1 VRQPPTPAVGR
12 ERIAIV
18 GSGIAGLA
26 CAHVLGPHHDV
37 VLYEAAARLGG
48 HSNTVDVEDPAA
60 GEIAVDT
67 GFIVHNDRNY
77 PNLVRLFEE
86 LGVHTVDTEMSFAVT
101 DRDPASPTHGFTYRA
116 TSPNTVFADRRNLV
130 RPPMW
135 RMLRDITRF
144 YRDANA
150 FLESPED
157 GLTLAAFL
165 DRAAY
170 GRELV
175 DLHLVP
181 MGAAVWSAD
190 PATFAEF
197 PARSLLT
204 FLSNH
209 GLLGVRDRPQWRTIP
224 GGSRRYVQAI
234 ADRFAGHVHVGSPVL
249 RVERDIAA
257 DGRRTMSVVTRHG
270 RREYDRVVL
279 AVHSDQALRMLAE
292 PSAAEREVLG
302 AVRYQPNLATLH
314 TDTSL
319 LSPRRRAWAAWNY
332 DCRPGAEGRATVT
345 YDMTTLQHLPGSQ
358 RYLVSLNSDEH
369 VDPAQVLQRFE
380 YEHPF
385 FDTAANAAQARF
397 EEVDGVDGV
406 HFCGAWWGHGFHEDG
421 MRSGLRVCERIG
433 VAWPAGGAVAEPHE
447 RVPEAA

>member
-1 VRQPPTPAVGR
+1 MTRATGR
-12 ERIAIV
+12 ERVAVV

-37 VLYEAAARLGG
+37 VLYEAAHRLGG
-48 HSNTVDVEDPAA
+48 HSNTVDVDDPTA
-60 GEIAVDT
+60 GTVAVDT

-77 PNLVRLFEE
+77 PNLVQLFAE
-86 LGVHTVDTEMSFAVT
+86 LAVQTVDTEMSFAVT

-116 TSPNTVFADRRNLV
+116 TSPNTIFADRRNLA
-130 RPPMW
+130 RPAMW
-135 RMLRDITRF
+135 RMLRDVNRF

-150 FLESPED
+150 FLD
-157 GLTLAAFL
+157 AAGDDVTFAEFL
-165 DRAAY
+165 GRAAY

-175 DLHLVP
+175 DLHLIP

-190 PATFAEF
+190 PATFAAF
-197 PARSLLT
+197 PARSLLR

-224 GGSRRYVQAI
+224 GGSRRYVHAI
-234 ADRFAGHVHVGSPVL
+234 ADRFPGDIRLSSPVL
-249 RVERDIAA
+249 RVERG
-257 DGRRTMSVVTRHG
+257 DGAGGARAVSVVTAHG
-270 RREYDRVVL
+270 REAFDRVVL

-292 PSAAEREVLG
+292 PSPAEREILG
-302 AVRYQPNLATLH
+302 AVRYQPNVATLH

-332 DCRPGAEGRATVT
+332 DCRPDAAGHATVT
-345 YDMTTLQHLPGSQ
+345 YDMTTLQHLPGAR

-369 VDPAQVLQRFE
+369 IDPSQVLQRFE
-380 YEHPF
+380 YAHPF
-385 FDTAANAAQARF
+385 FDTAAVAAQSRF
-397 EEVDGVDGV
+397 DEIDGADRI

-421 MRSGLRVCERIG
+421 IRSGLRVCERIG
-433 VAWPAGGAVAEPHE
+433 VAWPGVGEADVAPL
-447 RVPEAA
+447 RVPEMA

>member
-1 VRQPPTPAVGR
+1 MTGATGR
-12 ERIAIV
+12 ERVAVV

-37 VLYEAAARLGG
+37 VLYEAAPRLGG
-48 HSNTVDVEDPAA
+48 HSNTVDVDDPTA
-60 GEIAVDT
+60 GTVAVDT

-77 PNLVRLFEE
+77 PNLVRLFAE
-86 LGVHTVDTEMSFAVT
+86 LGVDTVDTEMSFAVT
-101 DRDPASPTHGFTYRA
+101 DRDPASATHGFTYRA
-116 TSPNTVFADRRNLV
+116 TSPNTIFADRRNLV
-130 RPPMW
+130 RPAMW

-144 YRDANA
+144 YRDANT
-150 FLESPED
+150 FLAAPDD
-157 GLTLAAFL
+157 GLTFADFLA
-165 DRAAY
+165 RGAY

-175 DLHLVP
+175 DLHLIP

-234 ADRFAGHVHVGSPVL
+234 ADRFAGEIRLSSPVL
-249 RVERDIAA
+249 RVERDDTP
-257 DGRRTMSVVTRHG
+257 DGGRTVSVVTAQG
-270 RREYDRVVL
+270 RDTFDRVVL

-292 PSAAEREVLG
+292 PSPAEREILA

-332 DCRPGAEGRATVT
+332 DCRSDAAGQATVT

-369 VDPAQVLQRFE
+369 IDPSHVLQRFD
-380 YEHPF
+380 YAHPF
-385 FDTAANAAQARF
+385 FDTAAVAAQARF
-397 EEVDGVDGV
+397 DEIDGADRV

-421 MRSGLRVCERIG
+421 IRSGLRVCERIG
-433 VAWPAGGAVAEPHE
+433 VVWPEGGGVDAAPG
-447 RVPEAA
+447 RVPEMA